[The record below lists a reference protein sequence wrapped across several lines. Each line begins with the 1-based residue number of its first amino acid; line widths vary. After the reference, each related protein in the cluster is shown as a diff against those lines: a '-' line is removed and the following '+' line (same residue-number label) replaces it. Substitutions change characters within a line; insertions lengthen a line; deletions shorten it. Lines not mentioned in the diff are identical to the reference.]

1 MKSIKVYVAD
11 DHPIVRQG
19 MVRLLSTFKGVGKAK
34 EAANGK
40 ELLDLMDAE
49 LPDAV
54 IIDVEMPVMGGID
67 AAKIISKRFPSVK
80 ILILTL
86 HTEEVFINRLL
97 DIGVNGFLTKS
108 VEPDEL
114 ERAIYAVVEND
125 FYNNS
130 IVENSKKK
138 NHKSNAEDHATK
150 LSTREIEILILICQ
164 DLTPG
169 DISQRLQI
177 SEKTFFNHRA
187 HILEKSGARSNVGLV
202 KFAIQRGYLKGE
214 YQSHS

>member
-1 MKSIKVYVAD
+1 MKVYIAD

-19 MVRLLSTFKGVGKAK
+19 MIRLLTTFERVSKVM

-40 ELLDLMDAE
+40 ELIDLLSVEPA
-49 LPDAV
+49 DAV
-54 IIDVEMPVMGGID
+54 IMDIEMPVMGGIE
-67 AAKIISKRFPSVK
+67 AARIISQRHPDVK

-86 HTEEVFINRLL
+86 HTEDIFVNRLL

-108 VEPDEL
+108 SGPEEL
-114 ERAIYAVVEND
+114 EKALYSIVDKD
-125 FYNNS
+125 FYRNS
-130 IVENSKKK
+130 IVENSLQKHHREVFKDPG
-138 NHKSNAEDHATK
+138 HK
-150 LSTREIEILILICQ
+150 LSTREAEILVLICQ

-187 HILEKSGARSNVGLV
+187 HILEKTGARSNVGLV
-202 KFAIQRGYLKGE
+202 KFAITKGYINGE
-214 YQSHS
+214 YQRN